1 MKSEGMQKQTLPAT
15 QFCLG
20 SVPPILRPA
29 EVDGH
34 KQGKAVS
41 INVSEKN
48 LRFYMQLIAKT
59 FLNGSLLL
67 PFQINESEK
76 HCSQQHLYKWAS
88 PPPGLP
94 LKQNTRPSAKCCNV
108 LQFRKSSQ
116 SCKSLC
122 TDSFPESL
130 SVPEGKER
138 GESDEDVSSW
148 VTCHL
153 GNILDN
159 TRGS

>member
-1 MKSEGMQKQTLPAT
+1 MKSEGAQKQTSPAT
-15 QFCLG
+15 QLWLG
-20 SVPPILRPA
+20 PVPLMLRPE
-29 EVDGH
+29 EVYQY

-76 HCSQQHLYKWAS
+76 HSSQQHLQKWAN

-94 LKQNTRPSAKCCNV
+94 LKQNTGPWAKCCNV
-108 LQFRKSSQ
+108 LQRRKSSQ

-122 TDSFPESL
+122 TDPFLESL
-130 SVPEGKER
+130 WSQKKKRSRKEMKM
-138 GESDEDVSSW
+138 
-148 VTCHL
+148 CHL
-153 GNILDN
+153 G
-159 TRGS
+159 